1 MGSYWQRFV
10 RVRLTRRRFLVA
22 SALAAAWGVTGCR
35 EGNRIPALEITPGA
49 TPSPRARID
58 EASRGG
64 IYRAFNFD
72 ALAIDTF
79 DPHQTQFGPLYNM
92 HSAVFSKVLKY
103 DDEVQQTMSP
113 DLADGM
119 PEQVDEVTYVI
130 RLRRTARFHDTPRI
144 RRLFPSV
151 AGRPVTAEDVRYSI
165 ERQIDPSSPQ
175 RARYQRAGQWA
186 VIERIDVS
194 DPYTLRIVTKAPV
207 APFLHFL
214 ADRNAFVIPRELV
227 DEDDE
232 MNAPER
238 MVGSGPFMLD
248 EFKPVEVVR
257 VVRNPDWFAAD
268 DLRDTLGP
276 GRPFL
281 DGYES
286 LWDPQS
292 DSTMEAAFL
301 SRQVDVASFLDQSNI
316 ERLRRARPELVLQE
330 WGIAG
335 YINTRLLIDRPPFDD
350 ERVRRALHLAVD
362 RKRLAEQLFKGPPGE
377 RGFLL
382 SGPVAWPMVRWAI
395 PQEDLEKK
403 PGYRSDPEARAEDL
417 AEARKL
423 WDAAK
428 ADGRAPD
435 VIEALFAGQPR
446 FIPEIALPE
455 MQRMLMETLGVR
467 LEAEVD
473 GTGYTQLFQC
483 LSRNQQGE
491 TQGTCAF
498 TWGFDNGWIDLDDW
512 VYPYFHSQGTK
523 NSFGLRDDQLDAMLE
538 AQRREFNFDRRR
550 ELGLNIQHFLL
561 DRVNARLEYAN
572 PVARALHWP
581 YVKNAF
587 TSTWL
592 GDNFRFA
599 DVWLD
604 RSDPSIQGRP

>member
-1 MGSYWQRFV
+1 MN
-10 RVRLTRRRFLVA
+10 RRRFLLA
-22 SALAAAWGVTGCR
+22 SAMGAAVGLAGCR
-35 EGNRIPALEITPGA
+35 DESPIPPLDMTPGA
-49 TPSPRARID
+49 TATPRARIA
-58 EASRGG
+58 EGSRGG
-64 IYRAFNFD
+64 VYRAFNFD
-72 ALAIDTF
+72 ALALDTF
-79 DPHQTQFGPLYNM
+79 DPHQTQFGPVYNM

-103 DDEVQQTMSP
+103 DDEVQQIMSP

-119 PEQVDEVTYVI
+119 PEQVDELTYVV

-144 RRLFPSV
+144 RRMFPSV
-151 AGRPVTAEDVRYSI
+151 AGRPVTADDVKYSI
-165 ERQIDPSSPQ
+165 ERQIDPASPQ
-175 RARYQRAGQWA
+175 RARYHRAGQWS
-186 VIERIDVS
+186 VVERIEVE
-194 DPYTLRIVTKAPV
+194 DPHTLRIVTKAPV

-214 ADRNAFVIPRELV
+214 ADRNAFIIPRELV

-232 MNAPER
+232 MNGPER

-257 VVRNPDWFAAD
+257 VVRNPQWFAAD
-268 DLRDTLGP
+268 DLRDSLGA

-301 SRQVDVASFLDQSNI
+301 DRQVDVASFLDQSNI
-316 ERLRRARPELVLQE
+316 ERVVRDRPELVLLE

-335 YINTRLLIDRPPFDD
+335 YVNTRLRVDRPPFED

-362 RKRLAEQLFKGPPGE
+362 RKRLAEQIFKGSPGK
-377 RGFLL
+377 RGFQL
-382 SGPVAWPMVRWAI
+382 SGPVAWPIVRWAI

-403 PGYRSDPEARAEDL
+403 PGYRADPEGRAEDQ

-423 WDAAK
+423 WEAAK
-428 ADGRAPD
+428 SDGRAPD

-446 FIPEIALPE
+446 FIPEVALPE

-467 LEAEVD
+467 VQAQVD
-473 GTGYTQLFQC
+473 GTGYTRLFQC
-483 LSRNQQGE
+483 LSRNRASDSE
-491 TQGTCAF
+491 GTCAF

-512 VYPYFHSQGTK
+512 VYPYFHSQGTM

-538 AQRREFNFDRRR
+538 AQRREFDFDRRR

-561 DRVNARLEYAN
+561 DRVNARLEYAS
-572 PVARALHWP
+572 PVARALLWP

-604 RSDPSIQGRP
+604 RSDPSIQGRR